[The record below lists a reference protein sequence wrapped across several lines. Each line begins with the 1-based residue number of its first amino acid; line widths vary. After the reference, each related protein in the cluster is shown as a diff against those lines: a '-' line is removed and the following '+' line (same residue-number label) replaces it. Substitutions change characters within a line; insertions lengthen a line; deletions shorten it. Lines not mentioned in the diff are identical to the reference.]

1 MGCRILAEQAWL
13 ISPTRR
19 SKLRNVKE
27 KQKAL
32 SEKRKAMKGCT
43 TPLTRAGLEQDVYI
57 TKNIN
62 EYEEVQF

>member
-19 SKLRNVKE
+19 SKLCNVKE

-43 TPLTRAGLEQDVYI
+43 TPLTRAGLEHA
-57 TKNIN
+57 
-62 EYEEVQF
+62 